1 MSAISQVIALA
12 RALEILEPI
21 IEQTVEWVR
30 GGDRPE
36 FITTLPAISKSRI
49 AYNASRFGVK

>member
-12 RALEILEPI
+12 RALEILEPLI
-21 IEQTVEWVR
+21 APTIEWIK
-30 GGDRPE
+30 GGEKPE
-36 FITTLPAISKSRI
+36 FMSTLPPVSKSRI